1 MESRIES
8 LLNMPYSII
17 DILPCQV
24 PRDSAGQY
32 FRVEKFFLGKTEI
45 AEIKRK
51 HLNVILKLNCYRD
64 LSLEE
69 EGKLN
74 PAPDET
80 AEAVL
85 HHSVHIMMK
94 DMMLVSE
101 PDETYMTLFNPDNE
115 TLELVKMISAGEGLF
130 VWKPEEKD

>member
-1 MESRIES
+1 MESGIES
-8 LLNMPYSII
+8 LLNRPYCII

-24 PRDSAGQY
+24 PQDSAGQY
-32 FRVEKFFLGKTEI
+32 FRVEKYFLGKAEI

-51 HLNVILKLNCYRD
+51 HLNIILKLNCYRD
-64 LSLEE
+64 ISLEE

-80 AEAVL
+80 AKAVMNYP
-85 HHSVHIMMK
+85 VHIMMK

-101 PDETYMTLFNPDNE
+101 PDETYMTLFNPDDD
-115 TLELVKMISAGEGLF
+115 TLELVKKITAGEGLF
-130 VWKPEEKD
+130 VWKPQETG